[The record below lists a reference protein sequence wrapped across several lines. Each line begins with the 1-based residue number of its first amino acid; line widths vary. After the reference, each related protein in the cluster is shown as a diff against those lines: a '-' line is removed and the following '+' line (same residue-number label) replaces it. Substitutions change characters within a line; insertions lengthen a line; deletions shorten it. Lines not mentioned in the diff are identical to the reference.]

1 MIAIAGPNL
10 PIDLLAAT
18 DRFAGAVQFD
28 PDRDTP
34 RAGKWLESKFA
45 PWAHPVLEAWAEGD
59 YEGLDQVLF
68 SRADDT
74 SQRLYYYICELQRRG
89 QLGGPEPLILDVCK
103 IPRRASLDR
112 MIAKLKQLADRLG
125 VDAAALQRTMAAT
138 NREKETGPERQEMPI
153 CLLAGTPPPDLRLHD
168 VIGGCGFAAVG
179 GTLEKYWLDKG
190 ETVDQHDLD
199 PFAAL
204 GRQLHASP
212 RGPRSFA
219 DAGKALTD
227 SIAASAAQAVVLWR
241 IEEDEAQC
249 WQLPAE
255 RNALAAAGIPSLVLT
270 RRDWRARD
278 GAPEEIADFLGKVQS

>member
-18 DRFAGAVQFD
+18 GRFAGAVRFD

-34 RAGKWLESKFA
+34 RADKWLESKFA
-45 PWAHPVLEAWAEGD
+45 PWAPPVLEAWAEGEYD
-59 YEGLDQVLF
+59 GLDQVLF

-89 QLGGPEPLILDVCK
+89 RLAGPEPLILDVCK
-103 IPRRASLDR
+103 IPRQASLDR
-112 MIAKLKQLADRLG
+112 TIAKVKELAERLG
-125 VDAAALQRTMAAT
+125 LSAASLTEAIAST
-138 NREKETGPERQEMPI
+138 NRQRRDTQRYPDAPV

-168 VIGGCGFAAVG
+168 AIEWCGYGAIGP
-179 GTLEKYWLDKG
+179 TLEQGWMDPG
-190 ETVDQHDLD
+190 EAIDQEDAD

-204 GRQLHASP
+204 GRHLHAST

-219 DAGKALTD
+219 NAGKAL
-227 SIAASAAQAVVLWR
+227 SEAISALAVQAVVLWR

-255 RNALAAAGIPSLVLT
+255 REALEASGIPALVLT

-278 GAPEEIADFLGKVQS
+278 GAPEEIANFLKKVQP

>member
-18 DRFAGAVQFD
+18 RRFAGVLRFD
-28 PDRDTP
+28 PDRATP
-34 RAGKWLESKFA
+34 RASGWLESKFA
-45 PWAHPVLEAWAEGD
+45 PWALPVLEAWADGEYD
-59 YEGLDQVLF
+59 GLEQVLF

-103 IPRRASLDR
+103 IPRQASLDR
-112 MIAKLKQLADRLG
+112 MVAKLQELAERLG
-125 VDAAALQRTMAAT
+125 VGSTLLKEAIAAT
-138 NREKETGPERQEMPI
+138 NRRREQAQSSPDAPV
-153 CLLAGTPPPDLRLHD
+153 CLLAGTPPPDLRLHR
-168 VIGGCGFAAVG
+168 VIEDCGYRVVG
-179 GTLEKYWLDKG
+179 RTLEEGWMDLGDA
-190 ETVDQHDLD
+190 VDRHDAD

-204 GRQLHASP
+204 GRHLHASTG
-212 RGPRSFA
+212 GPRSFA
-219 DAGKALTD
+219 DAGEKLQE

-255 RNALAAAGIPSLVLT
+255 CEALEAAGLPSLVLT
-270 RRDWRARD
+270 RRDWLARD
-278 GAPEEIADFLGKVQS
+278 DAPEEIASFLRKVKP